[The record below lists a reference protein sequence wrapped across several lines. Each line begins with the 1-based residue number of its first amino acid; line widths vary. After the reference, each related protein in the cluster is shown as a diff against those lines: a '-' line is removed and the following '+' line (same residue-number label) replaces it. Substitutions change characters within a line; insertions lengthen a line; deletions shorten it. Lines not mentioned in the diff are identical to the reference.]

1 MTNRQILTFSFVIFI
16 SMGMLT
22 AALGPALDDLA
33 QQTSTDLDVLGAIF
47 TASFLGTMLAQA
59 MGGPI
64 NDRIGQ
70 RTVMLAG
77 IALVVT
83 GMSGIL
89 LSHTFWLTLVLSS
102 VFGMGFGAMDIST
115 NVLIAEVF
123 AARSVPVLNL
133 LHVFFG
139 VGSVIG
145 PALASGALRIWD
157 NALPALVAGMIVMV
171 IPLAWV
177 VRLATG
183 PVHADDGPDEIP
195 SGPFSYRAPLLWALG
210 VILMLYVGV
219 EAGLG
224 AWITTYADRSTS
236 LTKESG
242 ALLASGFWFALT
254 VGRVAGALWGGRLAP
269 YTVLGVSLWGMLAG
283 GVLLAVGSG
292 SIALTVLAV
301 LVTGF
306 FAGPPFPT
314 VIAIATRTFRSGPGK
329 ATGAVVSTASLGSA
343 ALPWLQGVVLDRAG
357 TGAYAV
363 LVAGM
368 TALMVAVYAV
378 IRQRQGRVP
387 SGVASPAIRAEEA

>member
-1 MTNRQILTFSFVIFI
+1 MSNRQILTFSFLIFM
-16 SMGMLT
+16 SMGMLSAT
-22 AALGPALDDLA
+22 LGPALDDLA
-33 QQTSTDLDVLGAIF
+33 RQTGTNLDVLGAIF

-59 MGGPI
+59 AVGPI

-70 RTVMLAG
+70 RKVLLAG
-77 IALVVT
+77 IVLIVT

-89 LSHTFWLTLVLSS
+89 LSHTFGLTLAFSS
-102 VFGMGFGAMDIST
+102 VFGMGFGALDVST

-145 PALASGALRIWD
+145 PAIASGTLRLWD
-157 NALPALVAGMIVMV
+157 SALPALVVGMVVAV
-171 IPLAWV
+171 IPVAWV

-183 PVHADDGPDEIP
+183 PVHAQDDPDEP
-195 SGPFSYRAPLLWALG
+195 PPGQFSYRVPLLWALG

-269 YTVLGVSLWGMLAG
+269 YTVLGVSLWGMLG
-283 GVLLAVGSG
+283 GGILFVAGSG

-301 LVTGF
+301 LVTGL

-314 VIAIATRTFRSGPGK
+314 VVAITTRTFRSGPGK

-363 LVAGM
+363 LVVGM
-368 TALMVAVYAV
+368 IALMVAVFVV
-378 IRQRQGRVP
+378 IRQRQGRVAAEI
-387 SGVASPAIRAEEA
+387 ASPAIQAEEV

>member
-1 MTNRQILTFSFVIFI
+1 MSNRQILTFSFLIFM
-16 SMGMLT
+16 SMGMLSAT
-22 AALGPALDDLA
+22 LGPALDDLA
-33 QQTSTDLDVLGAIF
+33 RQTGTNLDVLGAIF

-59 MGGPI
+59 AVGPI

-70 RTVMLAG
+70 RKVLLAG
-77 IALVVT
+77 VALIVT

-89 LSHTFWLTLVLSS
+89 LSHVFGLTLVFSS
-102 VFGMGFGAMDIST
+102 VFGMGFGALDVST

-145 PALASGALRIWD
+145 PAIASGTLRIWD
-157 NALPALVAGMIVMV
+157 SALPALVVGMFVAV
-171 IPLAWV
+171 IPVVWV

-183 PVHADDGPDEIP
+183 PVHAQDDPDEP
-195 SGPFSYRAPLLWALG
+195 PPGQFSYRVPLLWALG
-210 VILMLYVGV
+210 LILMLYVGV

-236 LTKESG
+236 LTKENG

-269 YTVLGVSLWGMLAG
+269 YTVLGVSLWGMLG
-283 GVLLAVGSG
+283 GGILFVAGSG

-301 LVTGF
+301 LVTGL

-314 VIAIATRTFRSGPGK
+314 VVAITTRTFRSGPGK

-357 TGAYAV
+357 TSAYAV
-363 LVAGM
+363 LVLGM
-368 TALMVAVYAV
+368 IVLMVAVFVV
-378 IRQRQGRVP
+378 IRQRQGRVAAEI
-387 SGVASPAIRAEEA
+387 ASPAIQVEEV